1 MRALILI
8 ACAVLMGYMG
18 LFQTYGL
25 PHNYALVAAGGSL
38 LLALSGGKSVS
49 TGGKTASAGGK
60 KTASD

>member
-1 MRALILI
+1 
-8 ACAVLMGYMG
+8 MG

-49 TGGKTASAGGK
+49 AGGGKS
-60 KTASD
+60 ASDGA

>member
-8 ACAVLMGYMG
+8 ACAVLLGYMG

-38 LLALSGGKSVS
+38 LLALSGGKS
-49 TGGKTASAGGK
+49 ASAGGQ
-60 KTASD
+60 TQDAS